1 MLTLEYISS
10 RIGGALE
17 GNTKLSVSGPSE
29 PKSAQETHL
38 ALALSDQYIK
48 DISLGKAKAA
58 LFTKRVDWKELKLEG
73 AIFLEIGRAHVR
85 TPGTSQSRMPSS
97 A

>member
-1 MLTLEYISS
+1 MLTLEDISA

-17 GNTKLSVSGPSE
+17 GNPRLSVSGPSE
-29 PKSAQETHL
+29 PKLAQEKHL

-58 LFTKRVDWKELKLEG
+58 LFTKR
-73 AIFLEIGRAHVR
+73 EIGRAHVR
-85 TPGTSQSRMPSS
+85 TPVTSQSRMPSS